1 MKRKYQLATS
11 WAAVEGQLKWERRS
25 PQPGLDA
32 EMRARVSRG
41 DGVNELKNYLH

>member
-32 EMRARVSRG
+32 EKRVSRG